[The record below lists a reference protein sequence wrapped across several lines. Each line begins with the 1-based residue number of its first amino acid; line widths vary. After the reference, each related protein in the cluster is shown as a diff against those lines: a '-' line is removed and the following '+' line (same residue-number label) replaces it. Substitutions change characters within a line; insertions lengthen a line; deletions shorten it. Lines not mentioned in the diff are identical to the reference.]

1 LRYIFVLGLLG
12 SLYCWSQST
21 ATTPRANTTSPCS
34 VANTGSDNK
43 INIVCGIGKEQGKE
57 ILAVLNKVLA
67 NHLDTK
73 TVMGKLDE
81 LIQSNTSSGVLL
93 SPSSSAIPI
102 IAIGDSNMKFG
113 WIGKNG
119 VPLFEFLQDSSLTVE
134 RIGDHIGVSTSIRDA
149 SGRMIAEIERNEW
162 KVKPSLLWDRNYN
175 ATSLEVKDETG
186 EVDLQV
192 VVLPEEIRLQ
202 GIWHDKSGGTFE
214 LVKDETGQGTI
225 LVNRII
231 PITPIFVY
239 PSERHLGEMRKP

>member
-1 LRYIFVLGLLG
+1 MRCIFVLGLLG

-21 ATTPRANTTSPCS
+21 PTATRADTTSPCS

-102 IAIGDSNMKFG
+102 IEIGDSNVKFG
-113 WIGKNG
+113 WTGKNG
-119 VPLFEFLQDSSLTVE
+119 VPMFSFFQDSALTVE
-134 RIGDHIGVSTSIRDA
+134 RIADQIAISAKVRDA
-149 SGRMIAEIERNEW
+149 SGRMLAEIERNEW

-175 ATSLEVKDETG
+175 DNSLEVKDETG
-186 EVDLQV
+186 EVVLQV

-202 GIWHDKSGGTFE
+202 GIWHDKSGHTIE
-214 LVKDETGQGTI
+214 LVKDENGQGAM
-225 LVNRII
+225 LFNRTI